1 MPPLIGALLTLASL
15 LHISDARAPRT
26 RGQQLLLRAADSAAS
41 AAGLLPVALPATS
54 PCAVYRKGE
63 RKERV
68 STECVKYNKAGS
80 CHVRARGGGG
90 FSLLCRPPDALLLGG
105 ACRQPPATPCPPLPN
120 PSAPQEIE
128 ACELHITRTYLES
141 IHDVGRAISRA
152 AVAYTINVAAAGVSA
167 LTTVDLAKIGI
178 TPENAVA
185 AQESLRK
192 IADTPLTWLE
202 TADMP
207 EPAQIW
213 VAATLVEMTAD
224 KTKEATTATATGDVQ

>member
-80 CHVRARGGGG
+80 CHVRARGGGV
-90 FSLLCRPPDALLLGG
+90 L
-105 ACRQPPATPCPPLPN
+105 
-120 PSAPQEIE
+120 
-128 ACELHITRTYLES
+128 
-141 IHDVGRAISRA
+141 
-152 AVAYTINVAAAGVSA
+152 SA
-167 LTTVDLAKIGI
+167 LSTT
-178 TPENAVA
+178 
-185 AQESLRK
+185 
-192 IADTPLTWLE
+192 
-202 TADMP
+202 
-207 EPAQIW
+207 
-213 VAATLVEMTAD
+213 
-224 KTKEATTATATGDVQ
+224 